1 MIHTDDPVLVRRTPS
16 GYSSEPGLH
25 SHNQRRR
32 IRSAGSRPL
41 ILKVALA
48 LLIVLGFCGVGY
60 YAYTLGDQYLYQAYE
75 NWAFDQQIAGRPGV
89 TFADY
94 LRERTPLR
102 FVMANR
108 AAPPANPVAS
118 KPSPG
123 VPALAEGALLGRVE
137 IGRLGVS
144 AIVREGVGAR
154 TLSTAVGHIPS
165 TSLPG
170 QDGNFAIAAHRD
182 TLFRA
187 LKDIRTGD
195 LVTFQS
201 AAGSYTYQ
209 VAATKIVK
217 PSDVSVLRSDGG
229 GLIPVKASSQDA
241 DKLLTMITCYPF
253 YYVGS
258 APKRFIVEAQL
269 VGADPSATISRSTVQ
284 VPLPTGKSHGIP
296 TGVSQAP
303 RAVRHESGSRQFQ
316 AWPRSTPRYAKKH
329 GFWHRV
335 LRMP

>member
-1 MIHTDDPVLVRRTPS
+1 MIHTEDPVLVRRTPN

-32 IRSAGSRPL
+32 VRGAKSRPL
-41 ILKVALA
+41 IFKLALA
-48 LLIVLGFCGVGY
+48 VLIVLGLGGVGY
-60 YAYTLGDQYLYQAYE
+60 YAYTLGDQYLYQAYQ

-89 TFADY
+89 TFTDY
-94 LRERTPLR
+94 LRERTPLG

-108 AAPPANPVAS
+108 ATRAPNPPPPNS
-118 KPSPG
+118 SPG
-123 VPALAEGALLGRVE
+123 VGPLAEGALLGRVG
-137 IGRLGVS
+137 IARLGVS
-144 AIVREGVGAR
+144 AIVREGVGVQ
-154 TLSTAVGHIPS
+154 TLSRAVGHIPS

-187 LKDIRTGD
+187 LKDIQPGD

-201 AAGSYTYQ
+201 AAVSYTYR
-209 VAATKIVK
+209 VAATKIVT

-229 GLIPVKASSQDA
+229 GLIPVKASSQSS

-258 APKRFIVEAQL
+258 APKRFVVEAQL
-269 VGADPSATISRSTVQ
+269 VGADPNATISRSTVQ
-284 VPLPTGKSHGIP
+284 VPLPAGQSRRIP

-316 AWPRSTPRYAKKH
+316 AWPRSTPRQSKKH
-329 GFWHRV
+329 GFWHGV